1 MGQPL
6 MLKSI
11 TINDFAII
19 SALQLNLGPGLNVF
33 TGETGAGKS
42 IVIEALGFALGA
54 RGDAGLIRGGAQK
67 MAVSAVFETADLPAA
82 LARKY
87 EITRADFCI
96 KRELD
101 RKGKSRAWVND
112 APVLMAD
119 LAALGDLLADF
130 HGQHE
135 HQTLFKPSAH
145 LDILDCFAGL
155 EKDLKAFRTVYEEE
169 RDIKAKIAAAQMSRQ
184 ERERKL
190 ELCKYQLEE
199 IEKLSPKPG
208 EDAHIEAA
216 LPRLKHA
223 AKLKEQAS
231 SSYELLDGI
240 EGSACALLSKASH
253 TLGDM
258 AGVDGALSAAESELA
273 SALAITQETAR
284 LLRAYHDN
292 TEADPRALDELLSR
306 QEALRKIKLKYGPA
320 LEDVINTARDLKK
333 RIADLDGSA
342 QNAQN
347 FEAALANVHKK
358 LLSLSE
364 GLGAARQKAARKL
377 GALVA
382 QEVAP
387 LGFAQVRFEAA
398 LERHAD
404 IGPKGAD
411 GVEFLFS
418 PNPGSSLRPLRSIA
432 SGGEISR
439 LMLGLKTVLNN
450 GTPVAVFDEID
461 AGISGQTGKLV
472 GRKLRAAGAGR
483 QVLCVTHLPQVAAYG
498 DIHFSVGKFVKNS
511 NTEVKVEPLGAGERV
526 LEIARMMGAAGK
538 ASAGHRHAR
547 DLLSEAAACAER
559 QNTAKTPEKT
569 KEI

>member
-1 MGQPL
+1 
-6 MLKSI
+6 MLKSVA
-11 TINDFAII
+11 INDFAII
-19 SALQLNLGPGLNVF
+19 SALQLGLGPGLNVF

-54 RGDAGLIRGGAQK
+54 RGDAGLIRRGAQK
-67 MAVSAVFETADLPAA
+67 MSVSAVFETADLPAA
-82 LARKY
+82 LAQKY
-87 EITRADFCI
+87 KITGADFCI

-101 RKGKSRAWVND
+101 RKGKSRAWIND
-112 APVLMAD
+112 AHVLMAD
-119 LAALGDLLADF
+119 LAALGDILADF

-135 HQTLFKPSAH
+135 HQTLFKPAAH
-145 LDILDCFAGL
+145 LDILDDFAGL
-155 EKDLKAFRTVYEEE
+155 EKDLKTFRAVYDEE

-184 ERERKL
+184 ERESAL
-190 ELCKYQLEE
+190 ELYKYQLEE
-199 IEKLSPKPG
+199 IEKLSPKPD
-208 EDAHIEAA
+208 EDTQIEAA

-231 SSYELLDGI
+231 SSYELLAGM
-240 EGSACALLSKASH
+240 EGSAAALLSKASH

-258 AGVDGALSAAESELA
+258 AGVDYTLAAAESELA

-292 TEADPRALDELLSR
+292 TEADQQALDDMLSR
-306 QEALRKIKLKYGPA
+306 QDALRKIKLKYGPA
-320 LEDVINTARDLKK
+320 LEDVLNTAQDLKK
-333 RIADLDGSA
+333 RIADLAGSE
-342 QNAQN
+342 QSSQE

-364 GLGAARQKAARKL
+364 GLCAARQKAARKL

-382 QEVAP
+382 AEVAP

-398 LERHAD
+398 LERSAD

-411 GVEFLFS
+411 SVEFLFS
-418 PNPGSSLRPLRSIA
+418 PNPGSSLRPLRSVA

-472 GRKLRAAGAGR
+472 GRKLKALSAGR

-498 DIHFSVGKFVKNS
+498 DIHFSVGKFVKDN
-511 NTEVKVEPLGAGERV
+511 NTEVKVTPLGTGERI
-526 LEIARMMGAAGK
+526 LEIAKMMGAAGK
-538 ASAGHRHAR
+538 ASAGHRHAQ
-547 DLLSEAAACAER
+547 DLLSEAAATAAR
-559 QNTAKTPEKT
+559 QNPAETTANT